1 MRGDPCLEREVVE
14 IRRSM
19 ASNDGAV
26 IVVMGVSGAGK
37 TTIGRRLEK
46 EMQYKYLD
54 ADDFHTE
61 LNKEKMRMG
70 IPLTDED
77 RMPWLE
83 TLRDVI
89 NEYLNNKKGLILGC
103 SALKRQYR
111 EMLRSGYPA
120 YKWGTY
126 ASPVNFILLDAPA
139 EVLSVRVN
147 ARATE
152 GKHFMPA
159 SLLQSQLD
167 LLQIDD
173 REGIRKVDAT
183 LIPQA
188 IVNTILNMLQF
199 QGCFHHDCLE
209 LH

>member
-1 MRGDPCLEREVVE
+1 MFCFHL
-14 IRRSM
+14 IS
-19 ASNDGAV
+19 S
-26 IVVMGVSGAGK
+26 K
-37 TTIGRRLEK
+37 TT
-46 EMQYKYLD
+46 
-54 ADDFHTE
+54 
-61 LNKEKMRMG
+61 EKMRMG

-89 NEYLNNKKGLILGC
+89 NEYLDKKKGLILGC
-103 SALKRQYR
+103 SALKSQYR

-126 ASPVNFILLDAPA
+126 TSPVNFILLDAPA

-147 ARATE
+147 RRAAE
-152 GKHFMPA
+152 GMHYMPA

-173 REGIRKVDAT
+173 CEGILKVDAT
-183 LIPQA
+183 LTPQA
-188 IVNTILNMLQF
+188 IVNTILDMLQF
-199 QGCFHHDCLE
+199 QGCFHHDCIE
-209 LH
+209 FH